1 MVESPSIRRMLPEGT
16 PPAEVTWTVKV
27 TGWRKFDGLGD
38 AVRVVVVGLVVEL
51 LCTACENSD
60 VLPVSSVA
68 VAVMTLPAVDTGKL
82 TEKLASDVRGSVVTV
97 VEPR

>member
-16 PPAEVTWTVKV
+16 PASEATWTVKFTV
-27 TGWRKFDGLGD
+27 WRNADGLGV
-38 AVRVVVVGLVVEL
+38 AVSVVVVGLVVEL
-51 LCTACENSD
+51 LGTACENSD

-82 TEKLASDVRGSVVTV
+82 TEKPASEVRGSVVTV